1 MSLVL
6 QIDYISR
13 LMWQAQLR
21 GHKMWKLV
29 PPPDCDH
36 ICSGISFRVEPG
48 DIGKLTVEWRS
59 VCTLYLSIQHGT
71 YVGTEI
77 TLYSD

>member
-1 MSLVL
+1 MHCVL

-21 GHKMWKLV
+21 GHKTWKLV

-36 ICSGISFRVEPG
+36 ICAGISFRVEPG
-48 DIGKLTVEWRS
+48 DIGKLQLIEELFTNCIYVF
-59 VCTLYLSIQHGT
+59 HGT
-71 YVGTEI
+71 
-77 TLYSD
+77 LNN

>member
-1 MSLVL
+1 MHCVL

-21 GHKMWKLV
+21 GHKTWKLV

-36 ICSGISFRVEPG
+36 ICSGMSFRVEPG
-48 DIGKLTVEWRS
+48 DIGKLRLIEELFTCCIYVF
-59 VCTLYLSIQHGT
+59 CTILMWEPG
-71 YVGTEI
+71 
-77 TLYSD
+77 